1 MPSAL
6 IIDGHPD
13 ARSLTAELARRYA
26 AAHGDARILA
36 LRDLEF
42 DPSLRFGYRQR
53 MELEPDLIDA
63 KRALAEAATLSLI
76 HI

>member
-53 MELEPDLIDA
+53 MELEPDLI
-63 KRALAEAATLSLI
+63 LSLI